1 MLTKPTPVHWRHPA
15 IAVHET
21 LNLRRSAVAALQVV
35 SAALERLA
43 RWLATTPAQPSAL
56 SAHASL
62 EFHAEAGAP
71 EGALYVDGQLAAR
84 LVGVNRL

>member
-1 MLTKPTPVHWRHPA
+1 MLIKPTPPHRCHPA
-15 IAVHET
+15 IAVHVAPA
-21 LNLRRSAVAALQVV
+21 LRCSAVAALQVV

-43 RWLATTPAQPSAL
+43 QWLAVPPAQPSAL
-56 SAHASL
+56 PAHASL

-84 LVGVNRL
+84 LVGINRL